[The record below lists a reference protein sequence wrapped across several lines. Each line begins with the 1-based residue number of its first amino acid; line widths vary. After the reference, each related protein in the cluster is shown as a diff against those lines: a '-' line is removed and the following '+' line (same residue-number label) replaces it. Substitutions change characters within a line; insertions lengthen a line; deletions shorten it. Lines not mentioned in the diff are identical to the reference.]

1 MYVIRILKRTVD
13 RVSLAGRHIYYN
25 HFKQRKSKLH
35 YNLRS
40 YFCNHLPVGLKH
52 LFTQLVCFTQAIFIE
67 SIILQKFQKN
77 NSNRQLEKK
86 QKFLNFDLYKKS
98 NQ

>member
-1 MYVIRILKRTVD
+1 MYVIRILKKTVD

-40 YFCNHLPVGLKH
+40 YFCNRLPVGLKH